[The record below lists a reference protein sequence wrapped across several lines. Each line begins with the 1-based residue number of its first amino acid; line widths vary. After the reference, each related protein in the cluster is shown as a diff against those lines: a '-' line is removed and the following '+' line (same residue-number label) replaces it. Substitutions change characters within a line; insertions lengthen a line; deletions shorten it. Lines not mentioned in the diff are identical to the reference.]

1 MRWLTPQPCIGS
13 RASVLSTSKSSVPR
27 RTSAWESDMAL
38 PLDTRR
44 RCKTLARRAQPVKQ
58 RICTS
63 GEWLAP
69 VPAPIFPRPR
79 FFRPFPHPRP
89 VPESMRAK
97 YNGLIILL
105 VAALVAV
112 GIGVFRTGY
121 RAKPVQSQR
130 RGQTAQGVTV
140 DQSSLTTAER
150 LVRMPTGPDER
161 SFAEDALRLAD
172 QEMDLAFAQAVRA
185 TASRPPAATPESKEA
200 SARLS
205 SAVAALV
212 ADSTDVAQLTAARAK
227 ASAVTLQTIDD
238 RLNLARAQAALDQDE
253 VDDARA
259 DLIRSG
265 GDPQGR
271 MQAMVDEHDA
281 ASRASDS
288 VRVNLSAPAPAS
300 GLIGRLQGLQA
311 LYNKEAA
318 INAAR
323 ASADSLAVAF
333 KQRHDR
339 MEARAAARVSAAARM
354 GLSHDSSAALL
365 AATRR
370 SASSEKSRATL
381 DQRVDN
387 QRQLSDVYAGWAAA
401 IGVQE
406 TAVVN
411 RALEAI
417 AAILLIIL
425 VAILLARWIEH
436 ALGARS
442 LDRRQTQTLY
452 MVTRVSLQ
460 DFIVAFVGWFVLM
473 GKNGIRIGDLV
484 EVNGVTGEVVEL
496 GMFYTALLETGNWT
510 ESGHP
515 TGRRVSFTNGFAI
528 EGHYFN
534 FSTSGQWLWD
544 EVRIVVPAGRDPYP
558 IIEALNRVA
567 GEATAATAASAREAE
582 DELKGAR
589 RAPRLGTEATAP
601 SVTLKP
607 VGEGVEVTV
616 RYITRVA
623 ERGEL
628 RARLYHTA
636 VECLGGKT
644 AGWRAP
650 TAAPALASPKV
661 GA

>member
-1 MRWLTPQPCIGS
+1 
-13 RASVLSTSKSSVPR
+13 
-27 RTSAWESDMAL
+27 
-38 PLDTRR
+38 
-44 RCKTLARRAQPVKQ
+44 
-58 RICTS
+58 
-63 GEWLAP
+63 
-69 VPAPIFPRPR
+69 
-79 FFRPFPHPRP
+79 
-89 VPESMRAK
+89 MRAK
-97 YNGLIILL
+97 YNGLIIVL
-105 VAALVAV
+105 VAALIAV
-112 GIGVFRTGY
+112 GIGVFRTGG
-121 RAKPVQSQR
+121 RTRPVQVQR
-130 RGQTAQGVTV
+130 RGPAAQGVTV
-140 DQSSLTTAER
+140 DQSSLTTAEQ

-172 QEMDLAFAQAVRA
+172 QEMDLAFAQAVRS
-185 TASRPPAATPESKEA
+185 TASRPAAATPESKEA
-200 SARLS
+200 AARLAGAL
-205 SAVAALV
+205 SALA
-212 ADSTDVAQLTAARAK
+212 ADSAQVVELAAARAK
-227 ASAVTLQTIDD
+227 ANATMVQTIDD
-238 RLNLARAQAALDQDE
+238 RLNLARAQASLDQDE

-288 VRVNLSAPAPAS
+288 VRVNLSTPAPAV
-300 GLIGRLQGLQA
+300 GLIGQVEALQA
-311 LYNKEAA
+311 LYKKEGA
-318 INAAR
+318 IDAAR
-323 ASADSLAVAF
+323 ASADSMATAF
-333 KQRHDR
+333 KRRHDR
-339 MEARAAARVSAAARM
+339 LEARAAARVSSASAA

-370 SASSEKSRATL
+370 SALSEKSRATL

-387 QRQLSDVYAGWAAA
+387 QRQLSDVYAGWTAAVGA
-401 IGVQE
+401 QE
-406 TAVVN
+406 MAVVN
-411 RALEAI
+411 RALKAI

-460 DFIVAFVGWFVLM
+460 VIAVLLILLVVFGPPDNLGTFLGLAGAGLTVALKDFIVAFVGWFVLM

-650 TAAPALASPKV
+650 TGVPALASPKV

>member
-1 MRWLTPQPCIGS
+1 
-13 RASVLSTSKSSVPR
+13 
-27 RTSAWESDMAL
+27 
-38 PLDTRR
+38 
-44 RCKTLARRAQPVKQ
+44 
-58 RICTS
+58 
-63 GEWLAP
+63 
-69 VPAPIFPRPR
+69 
-79 FFRPFPHPRP
+79 
-89 VPESMRAK
+89 MRAK
-97 YNGLIILL
+97 YNGLIIVL

-112 GIGVFRTGY
+112 GIGVFRTGA
-121 RAKPVQSQR
+121 RTAPVRVQR
-130 RGQTAQGVTV
+130 RGPAAQGVAV
-140 DQSSLTTAER
+140 DQSSLTTAEQ

-172 QEMDLAFAQAVRA
+172 QEMDLAFAQAVRS
-185 TASRPPAATPESKEA
+185 TSSRPAAATPESKEA
-200 SARLS
+200 AARLAGAL
-205 SAVAALV
+205 SALA
-212 ADSTDVAQLTAARAK
+212 ADSAQVVELAAARAK
-227 ASAVTLQTIDD
+227 ANATMVQTIDD
-238 RLNLARAQAALDQDE
+238 RLNLARAQASLDQDE

-288 VRVNLSAPAPAS
+288 VRVNLSTPAPAV
-300 GLIGRLQGLQA
+300 GLIGQIEALQA
-311 LYNKEAA
+311 LYKKEGA
-318 INAAR
+318 IDAAR
-323 ASADSLAVAF
+323 ASADSMATVF

-339 MEARAAARVSAAARM
+339 LEARAAARVSSASAA

-370 SASSEKSRATL
+370 SALSEKSRATL

-387 QRQLSDVYAGWAAA
+387 QRQLSDVYAGWTAAVGA
-401 IGVQE
+401 QE
-406 TAVVN
+406 MAVVN
-411 RALEAI
+411 RALKAI

-460 DFIVAFVGWFVLM
+460 VIAVLLILLVVFGPPDNLGTFLGLAGAGLTVALKDFIVAFVGWFVLM

-582 DELKGAR
+582 GEPKGAR

-650 TAAPALASPKV
+650 SGAPALASPKV

>member
-1 MRWLTPQPCIGS
+1 
-13 RASVLSTSKSSVPR
+13 
-27 RTSAWESDMAL
+27 
-38 PLDTRR
+38 
-44 RCKTLARRAQPVKQ
+44 
-58 RICTS
+58 
-63 GEWLAP
+63 
-69 VPAPIFPRPR
+69 
-79 FFRPFPHPRP
+79 
-89 VPESMRAK
+89 MRAK

-112 GIGVFRTGY
+112 GIGVFRTGA
-121 RAKPVQSQR
+121 RTRPTQVQR
-130 RGQTAQGVTV
+130 RGAAARGVAV
-140 DQSSLTTAER
+140 DQSSLTTAEQ
-150 LVRMPTGPDER
+150 LVRMPTAPDER

-172 QEMDLAFAQAVRA
+172 QEMDLAFAQAVRS
-185 TASRPPAATPESKEA
+185 TASRPAAATPESKEA
-200 SARLS
+200 AARLAGAL
-205 SAVAALV
+205 SALA
-212 ADSTDVAQLTAARAK
+212 ADSTQVDQLTAARAK
-227 ASAVTLQTIDD
+227 ASAAMVQTIDD

-288 VRVNLSAPAPAS
+288 VRVNLSAPAPAI
-300 GLIGRLQGLQA
+300 GLIGQIEALQA
-311 LYNKEAA
+311 LYKKEGL
-318 INAAR
+318 IDAAR
-323 ASADSLAVAF
+323 ASADSLAAVF

-339 MEARAAARVSAAARM
+339 MEARAAARVSTASAA

-370 SASSEKSRATL
+370 SALSEKSRATL

-387 QRQLSDVYAGWAAA
+387 QRQLSDVYSGWIAAV
-401 IGVQE
+401 GTQQ
-406 TAVVN
+406 TAVIN
-411 RALEAI
+411 RALKAI
-417 AAILLIIL
+417 AVILVIIL
-425 VAILLARWIEH
+425 VAILVARWIEH

-460 DFIVAFVGWFVLM
+460 VIAVLLILLVVFGPPDNLGTFLGLAGAGLTVALKDFIVAFVGWFVLM

-567 GEATAATAASAREAE
+567 GEATAASAREAE
-582 DELKGAR
+582 EELKGSR

-623 ERGEL
+623 ERGAL

-636 VECLGGKT
+636 VECLGGVA
-644 AGWRAP
+644 AGWRTSAGAP
-650 TAAPALASPKV
+650 VLAPPKV

>member
-1 MRWLTPQPCIGS
+1 
-13 RASVLSTSKSSVPR
+13 
-27 RTSAWESDMAL
+27 
-38 PLDTRR
+38 
-44 RCKTLARRAQPVKQ
+44 
-58 RICTS
+58 
-63 GEWLAP
+63 
-69 VPAPIFPRPR
+69 
-79 FFRPFPHPRP
+79 
-89 VPESMRAK
+89 MRAK

-112 GIGVFRTGY
+112 GFGVFRTAD
-121 RAKPVQSQR
+121 RTKPIQAQR
-130 RGQTAQGVTV
+130 RGPAALGVTV
-140 DQSSLTTAER
+140 DQRSLTTAER
-150 LVRMPTGPDER
+150 LVRMPTAPDER
-161 SFAEDALRLAD
+161 PFAEDALRLAD
-172 QEMDLAFAQAVRA
+172 QEMDLAFAQAVRT
-185 TASRPPAATPESKEA
+185 TASRPATATPESKEA
-200 SARLS
+200 AARL
-205 SAVAALV
+205 AGALASLA
-212 ADSTDVAQLTAARAK
+212 ADSTQVTELTTARTK
-227 ASAVTLQTIDD
+227 ASAAMLQAIDD
-238 RLNLARAQAALDQDE
+238 RLNLERAQAALDQDE

-288 VRVNLSAPAPAS
+288 VRVNLSAAAPAS
-300 GLIGRLQGLQA
+300 GLIGHVEALQA
-311 LYNKEAA
+311 LYRKEGA
-318 INAAR
+318 IDAAR
-323 ASADSLAVAF
+323 ASADSLAALF

-339 MEARAAARVSAAARM
+339 MEAPAAARVSATSAA

-370 SASSEKSRATL
+370 RALSEKSRATL
-381 DQRVDN
+381 DQRIDN
-387 QRQLSDVYAGWAAA
+387 QRSLSDAYAGWTVAVGA
-401 IGVQE
+401 QE
-406 TAVVN
+406 TAVIN
-411 RALEAI
+411 RALKAI
-417 AAILLIIL
+417 AAILLLVL
-425 VAILLARWIEH
+425 VAILLARSIEH

-460 DFIVAFVGWFVLM
+460 VISVLLILLVVFGPPDNLGTFLGLAGAGLTVALKDFIVAFVGWFVLM

-484 EVNGVTGEVVEL
+484 EVNGVMGEVVEL

-515 TGRRVSFTNGFAI
+515 TGRRVTFTNGFAV

-558 IIEALNRVA
+558 IIEALNGVA
-567 GEATAATAASAREAE
+567 GEATAASAREAE
-582 DELKGAR
+582 AELKGAR
-589 RAPRLGTEATAP
+589 RAPSLGTDATAP

-623 ERGEL
+623 ERAEL

-636 VECLGGKT
+636 VQCLGGVT
-644 AGWRAP
+644 AGWGTPPGAP
-650 TAAPALASPKV
+650 VLAPPKV

>member
-1 MRWLTPQPCIGS
+1 
-13 RASVLSTSKSSVPR
+13 
-27 RTSAWESDMAL
+27 
-38 PLDTRR
+38 
-44 RCKTLARRAQPVKQ
+44 
-58 RICTS
+58 
-63 GEWLAP
+63 
-69 VPAPIFPRPR
+69 
-79 FFRPFPHPRP
+79 
-89 VPESMRAK
+89 MRAK
-97 YNGLIILL
+97 YNGLIIVL

-112 GIGVFRTGY
+112 GIGVFRTGA
-121 RAKPVQSQR
+121 RTGPVRVQR
-130 RGQTAQGVTV
+130 RGPAAQGVAV
-140 DQSSLTTAER
+140 DQSSLTTAEQ
-150 LVRMPTGPDER
+150 LVRMPTGPGER

-172 QEMDLAFAQAVRA
+172 QEMDLAFAQAVRS
-185 TASRPPAATPESKEA
+185 TASRPAAATPESKEA
-200 SARLS
+200 AARLAGAL
-205 SAVAALV
+205 SALA
-212 ADSTDVAQLTAARAK
+212 ADSAQVVELAAARAK
-227 ASAVTLQTIDD
+227 ANATMVQAIDD

-288 VRVNLSAPAPAS
+288 VRVNLSTPAPAV
-300 GLIGRLQGLQA
+300 GLIGQIEALQA
-311 LYNKEAA
+311 LYKKEGA
-318 INAAR
+318 IDAAR
-323 ASADSLAVAF
+323 ASADSMATVF

-339 MEARAAARVSAAARM
+339 LEARAAARVSSASAA

-370 SASSEKSRATL
+370 SALSEKSRATL

-387 QRQLSDVYAGWAAA
+387 QRQLSDVYAGWTAAVGA
-401 IGVQE
+401 QE
-406 TAVVN
+406 MAVVN
-411 RALEAI
+411 RALKAI

-460 DFIVAFVGWFVLM
+460 VIAVLLILLVVFGPPDNLGTFLGLAGAGLTVALKDFIVAFVGWFVLM

-582 DELKGAR
+582 DEVKGPR

-636 VECLGGKT
+636 VECLGGKA

-650 TAAPALASPKV
+650 AAAPALASPKV